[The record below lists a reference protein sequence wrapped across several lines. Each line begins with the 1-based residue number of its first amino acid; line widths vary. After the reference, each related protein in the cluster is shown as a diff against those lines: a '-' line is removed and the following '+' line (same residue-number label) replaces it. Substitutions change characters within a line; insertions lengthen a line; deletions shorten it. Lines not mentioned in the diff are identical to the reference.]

1 MPYRYLS
8 GDVAATAAAFFAGK
22 EVGALAAVAGTLVGA
37 VFEGV
42 PESTAAAPPK
52 AKARSSLLCSC
63 HLVGL
68 CDSVGISLV
77 ASNRTGLS

>member
-8 GDVAATAAAFFAGK
+8 SDVAAAAAAFFAGK

-52 AKARSSLLCSC
+52 AKVRPRSSLLRYLPS
-63 HLVGL
+63 
-68 CDSVGISLV
+68 DRSW
-77 ASNRTGLS
+77 RLSEACAGSDFE